1 MHAVII
7 TPLGAFTTADN
18 VASTHSGAVEMFRD
32 LAAGGDRSSISFE
45 EEGGTTVV
53 MSTDVLRHSVIRI
66 VGEEEK

>member
-7 TPLGAFTTADN
+7 TPLGAYTTVGE
-18 VASTHSGAVEMFRD
+18 VAATFDDAVAEFRD
-32 LAAGGDRSSISFE
+32 LVASGDRSGISFE

-53 MSTDVLRHSVIRI
+53 MSTDVLRQSVIRI